1 MNFNFKSRSGCPRPF
16 NAEALLCVL
25 CVSSVGAMAGCSA
38 EARSSSTTAAVAAP
52 VDGSDAQ
59 RLVALVDYIGG
70 DYKRAVEDGRVL
82 SDFEYQEQLRFAAD
96 ARIMAEGLV
105 GTDRSADDTLLRRLA
120 DVETRVGAKA
130 DAADVTAACRAA
142 REEAVVRFGLK
153 TMPSERP
160 ELQRAQFLY
169 ADACATCHGAKGDGD
184 TERAKTLDPSPAR
197 FKDPTRLG
205 DLSPYRVYNALT
217 FGVPGTAMAAFDA
230 LSPRDRWSLA
240 FYVFRL
246 GHDGDAT
253 RGPVAMTLADMAMRT
268 DREVKEALQA
278 EGHPA
283 PDEGTAFARLE
294 VAFAEPPAG
303 LGIDRTR
310 SHLRRALAAY
320 GAGRPR
326 DADRL
331 VLDAYLQGFE
341 PLEPRLRA
349 RDAAGT
355 REVEAGFRDLRAAI
369 AGAEPEGRVRAR
381 GQALDRRIAALG
393 EGGRR
398 PLVPF
403 AAGFL
408 IYFREGIEAAILVGA
423 LLAGLRRLGRSD
435 ARGYIHGGWL
445 LALPAGAL
453 TYWLLAR
460 AITLGADQREMI
472 EATVALLAAAVLF
485 SVSFWMISKAESRHW
500 MAYLKG
506 RLEEGINR
514 KSLLVLSG
522 LAFLAVYR
530 EAAETILFTQ
540 ALLLESGAHGRQV
553 WLGAGAGLLAVVAVA
568 YVMNRTVLRL
578 PLGPFFA
585 VSSVLLCAMAVSFAG
600 SGFYELVAAGLLPPR
615 PVAFPEIPW
624 LGIHPD
630 LTGLL
635 VQLAIVLVIVGAG
648 LLPRVR
654 RPLTESPKA
663 G

>member
-1 MNFNFKSRSGCPRPF
+1 MNFNFKRQERVARGGRRPALVGVLVLVAAGALAGCA
-16 NAEALLCVL
+16 AEAH
-25 CVSSVGAMAGCSA
+25 
-38 EARSSSTTAAVAAP
+38 SSTGRPAAASRE
-52 VDGSDAQ
+52 GGDAQ
-59 RLVALVDYIGG
+59 RLVALVDYIAG
-70 DYKRAVEDGRVL
+70 DYKRAVQRGTVL
-82 SDFEYQEQLRFAAD
+82 SDFEYQEQVRFAGD
-96 ARIMAEGLV
+96 ARGMAESLLGPGREAEEPLV
-105 GTDRSADDTLLRRLA
+105 RRLA
-120 DVETRVGAKA
+120 EIEALVRAKA
-130 DAADVTAACRAA
+130 DDAQVTAACRAA

-153 TMPSERP
+153 TMPNERP
-160 ELQRAQFLY
+160 DRERAQALY
-169 ADACATCHGAKGDGD
+169 AEGCATCHGAKGDAD
-184 TERAKTLDPSPAR
+184 TARAKTLDPSPAR
-197 FKDPTRLG
+197 FKDPSRLG

-217 FGVPGTAMAAFDA
+217 FGVPGTAMASFDA
-230 LSPRDRWSLA
+230 LSPADRWSLA

-246 GHDGDAT
+246 GHDGDPA
-253 RGPVAMTLADMAMRT
+253 RGPVAMTLADMALRT
-268 DREVKEALQA
+268 DREVADALRA

-283 PDEGTAFARLE
+283 PAEG
-294 VAFAEPPAG
+294 VAFTRTEAAFSEPPAG
-303 LGIDRTR
+303 FGIDRTR
-310 SHLRRALAAY
+310 SLLRQALDAY
-320 GAGRPR
+320 REGRGR

-331 VLDAYLQGFE
+331 VLDAYLDGFE

-349 RDAAGT
+349 RDAAAT
-355 REVEAGFRDLRAAI
+355 RDVETGFRDLRAAV
-369 AGAEPEGRVRAR
+369 AAAEPEGQVRAR
-381 GQALDRRIAALG
+381 GQALDQRIAALG

-408 IYFREGIEAAILVGA
+408 IYFREGIEAALVVAA
-423 LLAGLRRLGRSD
+423 LLAGLRRLGRPD
-435 ARGYIHGGWL
+435 AISYVHGGWL

-472 EATVALLAAAVLF
+472 EAVVALAAAAVLF

-506 RLEEGINR
+506 RLEAGLDR
-514 KSLLVLSG
+514 KSLFVLSG

-540 ALLLESGAHGRQV
+540 ALLLESGSAGREV
-553 WLGAGAGLLAVVAVA
+553 WSGAGVGLLAVVAVA

-600 SGFYELVAAGLLPPR
+600 AGFYELVAAGFLAPR
-615 PVAFPEIPW
+615 PVTFPEIPW

-635 VQLAIVLVIVGAG
+635 VQLAIVLVVVGAG
-648 LLPRVR
+648 LLPWVR
-654 RPLTESPKA
+654 RPLTEAPKA